1 MFQPTPYDINFHFLG
16 FPIRIHPFF
25 WLIIGLLGTNRVIT
39 DMAFFFIELVIWIA
53 AAFVSILI
61 HELGHALVF
70 RHVYRVPSQI
80 IFHGMGGMTV
90 PFAQHSRRYGFFGL
104 LCEVFLSAA
113 GPLAG
118 FVLAGCF
125 IVLFALCALWTQY
138 FNGSFFDNVN
148 ELSAPSLIVSFMQ
161 NVIVISIIW
170 GIFNLLPIYPMDGGH
185 ISREIFSF
193 FSPRNGV
200 ANSLILSMITAIFF
214 ALLALRFGQ
223 IFVTILFAYFAY
235 QNYQE
240 LSFRSFRRR

>member
-1 MFQPTPYDINFHFLG
+1 MFQSTPYDINFHFLG
-16 FPIRIHPFF
+16 FPIRIHPLF
-25 WLIIGLLGTNRVIT
+25 WLIIALLGTNRVIT
-39 DMAFFFIELVIWIA
+39 DMALFFIELIIWIA
-53 AAFVSILI
+53 AAFVSILV

-80 IFHGMGGMTV
+80 VFHGMGGMTIPVV
-90 PFAQHSRRYGFFGL
+90 PHQKRSGFFGL

-125 IVLFALCALWTQY
+125 FILFELWTQHV
-138 FNGSFFDNVN
+138 NESFFDNVN
-148 ELSAPSLIVSFMQ
+148 ELSAPSLIASFMLS
-161 NVIVISIIW
+161 VILISIIW

-200 ANSLILSMITAIFF
+200 ANSLILSMMTAILF
-214 ALLALRFGQ
+214 AFLAFRFGQ
-223 IFVTILFAYFAY
+223 FFVTFLFAYFAY

-240 LSFRSFRRR
+240 LSFRSFRRW

>member
-16 FPIRIHPFF
+16 FPIRIHPLF
-25 WLIIGLLGTNRVIT
+25 WVIIGFLGAHSEITNMT
-39 DMAFFFIELVIWIA
+39 LFFIELAIWIG
-53 AAFVSILI
+53 AAFVSILV

-90 PFAQHSRRYGFFGL
+90 PFAQHQRRYGFFGL
-104 LCEVFLSAA
+104 LCEVFLSLA

-125 IVLFALCALWTQY
+125 IVLFALWAQH
-138 FNGSFFDNVN
+138 FNGRFFDNVN
-148 ELSAPSLIVSFMQ
+148 ELSAPLLIVSFMR

-200 ANSLILSMITAIFF
+200 ANSLVLSIITAIFF
-214 ALLALRFGQ
+214 ALLAFRFGQ
-223 IFVTILFAYFAY
+223 IFMTILFAYFAY

-240 LSFRSFRRR
+240 LTFRSFRRW